1 MSNEI
6 KPVLIHLRDD
16 VNEAIK
22 DFAKANRLSKSKA
35 IEDAIILHLQEHGE
49 RVDGQQS

>member
-6 KPVLIHLRDD
+6 KPVLVYLRND

-22 DFAKANRLSKSKA
+22 DFAKSNRLSKSKA
-35 IEDAIILHLQEHGE
+35 IEDAIILHLQENGE
-49 RVDGQQS
+49 MADGKQS